1 MPLLAD
7 IARSEG
13 YRSMSLVS
21 VNGSRGFWE
30 RQGFSVRMDEWL
42 SAKLASY
49 GEDAVYMERSLT

>member
-1 MPLLAD
+1 
-7 IARSEG
+7 
-13 YRSMSLVS
+13 MSLVS